1 MMEGNQ
7 SSCNKIAKLLDKL
20 KNKIKN
26 ISLPKINL
34 SRFKQILSNCQKKGS
49 WQSQFHKILD

>member
-7 SSCNKIAKLLDKL
+7 STGNKMAKLHDKL

-34 SRFKQILSNCQKKGS
+34 SRLKQISSDYQKKGS
-49 WQSQFHKILD
+49 LSLQLQDSS

>member
-49 WQSQFHKILD
+49 LSLQL